1 MKDDLDKTDARSSVN
16 PTSDMPKVAQESS
29 RTSYK
34 NYHRDF
40 FHFLHTHLRHT
51 VDTNEP
57 QGLFQL

>member
-1 MKDDLDKTDARSSVN
+1 MKDDLDKLDARSSVN

-34 NYHRDF
+34 NYDRDF
-40 FHFLHTHLRHT
+40 FHLLHTYLRHT